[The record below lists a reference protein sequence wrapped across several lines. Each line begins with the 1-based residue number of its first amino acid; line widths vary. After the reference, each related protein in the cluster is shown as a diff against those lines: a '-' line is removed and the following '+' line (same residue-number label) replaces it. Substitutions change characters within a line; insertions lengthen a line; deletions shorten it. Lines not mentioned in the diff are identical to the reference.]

1 MRSLEIHAPGDLR
14 LVEKAPTAPGPGQ
27 VRLAVE
33 YGGICGSD
41 LGYWRTGVSG
51 TAVMKRP
58 FVLGHE
64 ISGRI
69 EELGEGVT
77 GLAVGQGVTVHPA
90 RTHSPLPAELV
101 GRENL
106 HPDLT
111 YFGSAAQDPHTDGAF
126 AQSLTVDADQIVP
139 LPEGLSTRRAVLAEP
154 LGVAMHAVTRAGDLT
169 GKHVLVS
176 GCGPVGLLV
185 VLAARAAGAAH
196 ITAVDLAEDARER
209 ALALG
214 ADAVS
219 DTTEGMDPAISVA
232 FEASGAPA
240 SLDGIFRHIAR
251 AAIVVQVGNLPPTPV
266 SVTLG
271 PVGLL
276 VVLAARAAGAAQITA
291 VDLAE
296 AARERA
302 LALGADEALESTDG
316 MDQRISVAFEASGA
330 PASLDGIL
338 RSIARAAIVVQVGN
352 LPPTPVSMT
361 LGPVVSKE
369 LEYRGTYRFVA
380 EIEQAVQLLASSEVA
395 EQVISDE
402 FALEDAQAAF
412 EAAVGRGSSK
422 VVLTFA

>member
-14 LVEKAPTAPGPGQ
+14 LVEKEPTAPGPGQ

-126 AQSLTVDADQIVP
+126 AQSLTVDVDVDQIVP

-196 ITAVDLAEDARER
+196 
-209 ALALG
+209 
-214 ADAVS
+214 
-219 DTTEGMDPAISVA
+219 
-232 FEASGAPA
+232 
-240 SLDGIFRHIAR
+240 
-251 AAIVVQVGNLPPTPV
+251 
-266 SVTLG
+266 
-271 PVGLL
+271 
-276 VVLAARAAGAAQITA
+276 ITA

-352 LPPTPVSMT
+352 LPPTPVSVT

-380 EIEQAVQLLASSEVA
+380 EIEQAVQLLARTEIA

-412 EAAVGRGSSK
+412 EAAAGRGSSK

>member
-90 RTHSPLPAELV
+90 RTHSPLPEELV

-176 GCGPVGLLV
+176 GCGPVGLLDRKSV
-185 VLAARAAGAAH
+185 V
-196 ITAVDLAEDARER
+196 
-209 ALALG
+209 
-214 ADAVS
+214 
-219 DTTEGMDPAISVA
+219 
-232 FEASGAPA
+232 
-240 SLDGIFRHIAR
+240 
-251 AAIVVQVGNLPPTPV
+251 
-266 SVTLG
+266 
-271 PVGLL
+271 
-276 VVLAARAAGAAQITA
+276 
-291 VDLAE
+291 
-296 AARERA
+296 
-302 LALGADEALESTDG
+302 
-316 MDQRISVAFEASGA
+316 
-330 PASLDGIL
+330 
-338 RSIARAAIVVQVGN
+338 
-352 LPPTPVSMT
+352 
-361 LGPVVSKE
+361 
-369 LEYRGTYRFVA
+369 
-380 EIEQAVQLLASSEVA
+380 
-395 EQVISDE
+395 
-402 FALEDAQAAF
+402 
-412 EAAVGRGSSK
+412 
-422 VVLTFA
+422 

>member
-1 MRSLEIHAPGDLR
+1 MHSLEIHAPGDLR
-14 LVEKAPTAPGPGQ
+14 LVEREEVSPGPGQ

-41 LGYWRTGVSG
+41 LGYWSKGISG

-64 ISGRI
+64 ISGHVA
-69 EELGEGVT
+69 ELGEGVT

-90 RTHSPLPAELV
+90 RTRSPLPAELV

-126 AQSLTVDADQIVP
+126 AQSLIVDADQIVP
-139 LPEGLSTRRAVLAEP
+139 LPEGLPTRRAVLAEP
-154 LGVAMHAVTRAGDLT
+154 LGVAMHAVARAGELE
-169 GKHVLVS
+169 GRHVLIS

-271 PVGLL
+271 PV
-276 VVLAARAAGAAQITA
+276 
-291 VDLAE
+291 
-296 AARERA
+296 
-302 LALGADEALESTDG
+302 
-316 MDQRISVAFEASGA
+316 
-330 PASLDGIL
+330 
-338 RSIARAAIVVQVGN
+338 
-352 LPPTPVSMT
+352 
-361 LGPVVSKE
+361 VSKE
-369 LEYRGTYRFVA
+369 LEYRGTYRFVT
-380 EIEQAVQLLASSEVA
+380 EIEQAVELLVRSEVA

-412 EAAVGRGSSK
+412 EAAAGRGSSK
-422 VVLTFA
+422 VVLRIS

>member
-14 LVEKAPTAPGPGQ
+14 LVERDPASPGPGQ

-41 LGYWRTGVSG
+41 LGYWKQGVSG

-64 ISGRI
+64 ISGTI
-69 EELGEGVT
+69 AELDEGVT

-90 RTHSPLPAELV
+90 RTHSPLPAELT

-111 YFGSAAQDPHTDGAF
+111 YLGSAAQDPHTDGAF

-139 LPEGLSTRRAVLAEP
+139 LPEGLTTRRAVLAEP
-154 LGVAMHAVTRAGDLT
+154 LGVAMHAVSRAGEIA
-169 GKHVLVS
+169 GRHVLVS

-196 ITAVDLAEDARER
+196 ITAVDLAEVARER
-209 ALALG
+209 ARALG
-214 ADAVS
+214 ADVVGE
-219 DTTEGMDPAISVA
+219 TTEGMDPAISVA

-240 SLDGIFRHIAR
+240 SLDGILRNIAR

-266 SVTLG
+266 SV
-271 PVGLL
+271 
-276 VVLAARAAGAAQITA
+276 
-291 VDLAE
+291 
-296 AARERA
+296 
-302 LALGADEALESTDG
+302 S
-316 MDQRISVAFEASGA
+316 
-330 PASLDGIL
+330 
-338 RSIARAAIVVQVGN
+338 
-352 LPPTPVSMT
+352 

-369 LEYRGTYRFVA
+369 LEYRGTYRFVS
-380 EIEQAVQLLASSEVA
+380 EIEQAVELLARSEEA

-402 FALEDAQAAF
+402 FPLEDAEAAF
-412 EAAVGRGSSK
+412 EAAAGRGSSK

>member
-1 MRSLEIHAPGDLR
+1 MRSLEINAPMDLR
-14 LVEKAPTAPGPGQ
+14 LVEKEVTFPGAGQ
-27 VRLAVE
+27 VRIAVE

-41 LGYWRTGVSG
+41 LGYWKKGISG

-77 GLAVGQGVTVHPA
+77 GLSVGQGVTVHPA
-90 RTHSPLPAELV
+90 RTRGELPEHLV

-106 HPDLT
+106 HPHLT

-126 AQSLTVDADQIVP
+126 SESITVDADQVVV

-154 LGVAMHAVTRAGDLT
+154 LAVAMHAVHRAGDVA

-196 ITAVDLAEDARER
+196 ITAVDLAETARER

-214 ADAVS
+214 AD
-219 DTTEGMDPAISVA
+219 VA
-232 FEASGAPA
+232 T
-240 SLDGIFRHIAR
+240 D
-251 AAIVVQVGNLPPTPV
+251 
-266 SVTLG
+266 
-271 PVGLL
+271 
-276 VVLAARAAGAAQITA
+276 
-291 VDLAE
+291 
-296 AARERA
+296 
-302 LALGADEALESTDG
+302 STDG
-316 MDQRISVAFEASGA
+316 MDERITVAFEASGA

-338 RSIARAAIVVQVGN
+338 RNISRASTVVQVGN
-352 LPPTPVSMT
+352 LPPTPVSVA
-361 LGPVVSKE
+361 LGPIVSKE
-369 LEYRGTYRFVA
+369 IDYRGTYRFVT
-380 EIEQAVQLLASSEVA
+380 EIEDAVALLASSDVA

-402 FALEDAQAAF
+402 FPLDDATAAF
-412 EAAVGRGSSK
+412 EAAAGRGSSK
-422 VVLTFA
+422 VVLTF

>member
-1 MRSLEIHAPGDLR
+1 MRSLEINAPMDLR
-14 LVEKAPTAPGPGQ
+14 LVEKEVTFPGAGQ
-27 VRLAVE
+27 VRIAVE

-41 LGYWRTGVSG
+41 LGYWKKGISG

-90 RTHSPLPAELV
+90 RTQGELPERLV

-106 HPDLT
+106 HPHLT

-126 AQSLTVDADQIVP
+126 SESITVDADQVVV

-154 LGVAMHAVTRAGDLT
+154 LAVAMHAVHRAGDVA

-185 VLAARAAGAAH
+185 VLAARAASAAH
-196 ITAVDLAEDARER
+196 ITAVDLAETARER

-214 ADAVS
+214 ADVAT
-219 DTTEGMDPAISVA
+219 DT
-232 FEASGAPA
+232 
-240 SLDGIFRHIAR
+240 
-251 AAIVVQVGNLPPTPV
+251 
-266 SVTLG
+266 
-271 PVGLL
+271 
-276 VVLAARAAGAAQITA
+276 
-291 VDLAE
+291 
-296 AARERA
+296 
-302 LALGADEALESTDG
+302 TDG
-316 MDQRISVAFEASGA
+316 MDEQITVAFEASGA

-338 RSIARAAIVVQVGN
+338 RNISRASTVVQVGN
-352 LPPTPVSMT
+352 LPPTPVSVA
-361 LGPVVSKE
+361 LGPIVSKE
-369 LEYRGTYRFVA
+369 IDYRGTYRFVT
-380 EIEQAVQLLASSEVA
+380 EIEDAVALLASSDVA

-402 FALEDAQAAF
+402 FPLDDATAAF
-412 EAAVGRGSSK
+412 EAAAGRGSSK
-422 VVLTFA
+422 VVLTF

>member
-14 LVEKAPTAPGPGQ
+14 LVEKEPTAPGPGQ

-69 EELGEGVT
+69 EELGEGVA

-90 RTHSPLPAELV
+90 RTHSPLPEELV

-169 GKHVLVS
+169 GTHVLVS

-196 ITAVDLAEDARER
+196 ITAVDLAE
-209 ALALG
+209 
-214 ADAVS
+214 
-219 DTTEGMDPAISVA
+219 
-232 FEASGAPA
+232 
-240 SLDGIFRHIAR
+240 
-251 AAIVVQVGNLPPTPV
+251 
-266 SVTLG
+266 
-271 PVGLL
+271 
-276 VVLAARAAGAAQITA
+276 
-291 VDLAE
+291 

-302 LALGADEALESTDG
+302 LAIGADEALESTDG

-338 RSIARAAIVVQVGN
+338 RNIARAAIVVQVGN
-352 LPPTPVSMT
+352 LPPTPVSVT

-380 EIEQAVQLLASSEVA
+380 EIEQAVQLLARSEVA

-412 EAAVGRGSSK
+412 EAAAGRGSSK

>member
-1 MRSLEIHAPGDLR
+1 MRSLEIHSPGDLR
-14 LVEKAPTAPGPGQ
+14 LVEREETSPGPGQ
-27 VRLAVE
+27 VRLTVE

-41 LGYWRTGVSG
+41 LGYWKKGLSG

-69 EELGEGVT
+69 AELGEGVT
-77 GLAVGQGVTVHPA
+77 GLTVGQGVTVHPA
-90 RTHSPLPAELV
+90 RTHSPLPENLV

-126 AQSLTVDADQIVP
+126 SQSLTVDADQIVP

-154 LGVAMHAVTRAGDLT
+154 LGVAMHAVARELE
-169 GKHVLVS
+169 GKHVLIS

-196 ITAVDLAEDARER
+196 ITAVDLAEAARER

-214 ADAVS
+214 ADAAS
-219 DTTEGMDPAISVA
+219 DTTDGMDPAISVA

-240 SLDGIFRHIAR
+240 SLDGIFRNIAR

-271 PVGLL
+271 PV
-276 VVLAARAAGAAQITA
+276 
-291 VDLAE
+291 
-296 AARERA
+296 
-302 LALGADEALESTDG
+302 
-316 MDQRISVAFEASGA
+316 
-330 PASLDGIL
+330 
-338 RSIARAAIVVQVGN
+338 
-352 LPPTPVSMT
+352 
-361 LGPVVSKE
+361 VSKE
-369 LEYRGTYRFVA
+369 LEYRGTYRFVT
-380 EIEQAVQLLASSEVA
+380 EIDQAVELLARSEVA

-402 FALEDAQAAF
+402 FALEDATAAF
-412 EAAVGRGSSK
+412 EAAASRGSSK
-422 VVLTFA
+422 VVLTLA